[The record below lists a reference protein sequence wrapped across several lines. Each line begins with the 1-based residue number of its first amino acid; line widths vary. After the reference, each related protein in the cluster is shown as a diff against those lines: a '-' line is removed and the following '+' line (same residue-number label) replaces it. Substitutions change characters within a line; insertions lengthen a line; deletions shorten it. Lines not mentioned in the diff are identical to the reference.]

1 MDKLLT
7 IVERP
12 KESRPLPLAMAS
24 APRRAIDCVLHDD
37 TVVKKLR
44 DWLLDRK
51 TDAGFVTAPC
61 GSGLTTFVNLLIH
74 ELCMVSHVV
83 DHTAKDFAALL
94 EESNTVECDVV
105 ILDGFDD
112 HVGKRIID
120 AVVAHVRTASHK
132 LVCMGHGGRK
142 STSNLFA
149 SKWKKFHLVTSSKKT
164 LAVLELISGGRAP
177 KDVLRRIAATTP
189 TDLRACINSLEMY
202 MFRPGSDVETRDEF
216 TDVIDAIERVFS
228 RSGYGSFDSLYKTFE
243 HEPLSIAGGV
253 HENYLRSVKRIEDVC
268 VISDNMSIGD
278 VFSLAHEDFTH
289 RIACCVCSVGYTHS
303 CEHKSEIRVDKFG
316 TAFSK
321 NALRLA
327 NKKRLAAHNTKRAAK
342 GLQSL
347 SAVDVGLNMTVKLRT
362 SRLS

>member
-24 APRRAIDCVLHDD
+24 APRHATDCTLYDD
-37 TVVKKLR
+37 TISTRLR

-61 GSGLTTFVNLLIH
+61 GSGATTFVNLLIR
-74 ELCMVSHVV
+74 ELGMIAHVV
-83 DHTAKDFAALL
+83 DHTAKEFAALL
-94 EESNTVECDVV
+94 QESNTVECDVV

-112 HVGKRIID
+112 HVGKRCID
-120 AVVAHVRTASHK
+120 AVVAHVRTTSHK
-132 LVCMGHGGRK
+132 LMCVGHGGRK
-142 STSNLFA
+142 STSNSFTT
-149 SKWKKFHLVTSSKKT
+149 KWKQFHLVASSKKT
-164 LAVLELISGGRAP
+164 LAILESISCGRVP
-177 KDVLRRIAATTP
+177 KDVLRRIVAATP

-202 MFRPGSDVETRDEF
+202 MFQPGSDVEIRDEF
-216 TDVIDAIERVFS
+216 MDVIDAIERVFS
-228 RSGYGSFDSLYKTFE
+228 GSGYGSFDSLYKTFE

-289 RIACCVCSVGYTHS
+289 RIAFCVCSVGYTHS
-303 CEHKSEIRVDKFG
+303 CEHKSGIRVDKFG

-347 SAVDVGLNMTVKLRT
+347 SAVDVGLNMTAKLRT